1 MAILLFIF
9 AIALQKSLC
18 NDLRRHRKT
27 KGQRYGIGR
36 GKARYN
42 HGIIITALTDI
53 AVFWK
58 NREQHRLPIERFLI
72 FAIGVMK
79 VSDVAKPE

>member
-42 HGIIITALTDI
+42 HGIHNNGPDGHCL
-53 AVFWK
+53 
-58 NREQHRLPIERFLI
+58 FLEKSGTTS
-72 FAIGVMK
+72 FTY
-79 VSDVAKPE
+79 